1 MNESITPMR
10 SFSFFEEKLRFS
22 FSTKLIAKN
31 RRIERKSYKFKD
43 ERANSIHRHCS
54 CESELNYQGY
64 MQKLESGV
72 ACPFIKSFIMH
83 YSKC

>member
-1 MNESITPMR
+1 MQ
-10 SFSFFEEKLRFS
+10 SFSFFEEKLKFS

-54 CESELNYQGY
+54 CGSELNYQGNTCKYMQY

-72 ACPFIKSFIMH
+72 ACPFIKSFMMH